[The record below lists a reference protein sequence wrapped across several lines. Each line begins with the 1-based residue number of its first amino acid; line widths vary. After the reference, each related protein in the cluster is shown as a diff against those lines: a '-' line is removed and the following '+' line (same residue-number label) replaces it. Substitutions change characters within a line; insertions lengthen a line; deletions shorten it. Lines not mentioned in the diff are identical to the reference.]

1 MISCPQRIEEG
12 YRVFSIDK
20 HPDTIMDRALDNNS
34 FIRIYSASECSAL
47 LIQMWSLHFDCTLVS
62 ESGPWSACTFALN
75 QSDLT
80 FSPGQGV
87 GSRILSLQVRF
98 VWKQFIKTDEYAAS
112 SLGPPR
118 DSSWL

>member
-1 MISCPQRIEEG
+1 MISCPQRIELG
-12 YRVFSIDK
+12 YRVFSVDR

-34 FIRIYSASECSAL
+34 FFRICGTNDCSTL
-47 LIQMWSLHFDCTLVS
+47 LIQRWSLHFDCTLVS
-62 ESGPWSACTFALN
+62 ESGPWGDCVSALN

-80 FSPGQGV
+80 FPSGQGV
-87 GSRILSLQVRF
+87 GNRILSLQVRF
-98 VWKQFIKTDEYAAS
+98 VWKQFIKTDEYSAS